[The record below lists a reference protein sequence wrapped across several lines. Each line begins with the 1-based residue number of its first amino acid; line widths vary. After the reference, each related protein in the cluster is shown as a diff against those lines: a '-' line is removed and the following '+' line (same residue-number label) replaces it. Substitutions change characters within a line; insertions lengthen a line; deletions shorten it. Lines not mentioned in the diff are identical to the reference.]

1 MSRAPFNTTCSV
13 SCLCRPPPWRAL
25 SVLLSGSRRPPAS
38 LCRSPCSPGPDC
50 QVSCSLY
57 PTLGFPGF
65 CETRSK
71 TPAPTRGLFRTPPP
85 GTGGGADTGTLYRS
99 STGWGQLQPGL
110 SQHSHCPP
118 PPGTASCPLLPVLC
132 CESTIGMLCA
142 GRGGRDTL
150 GFQPWDAEHPRVKQI
165 CAFLASWASPSTA
178 PASRPG
184 AWHHIPAVAAGL
196 PLAGRSRGDRLREG

>member
-1 MSRAPFNTTCSV
+1 MAPRTAGPHSTHPPAEGGSRGSGASPGMMQAQVGTGDEQVRGNAELSSQETESRRNPWWDPRTHHL
-13 SCLCRPPPWRAL
+13 LCVLLMPTASLEGLW
-25 SVLLSGSRRPPAS
+25 VLLSGSRRPPAS

-50 QVSCSLY
+50 RVSCSLY

-85 GTGGGADTGTLYRS
+85 GTGGGADTATLYRS

-118 PPGTASCPLLPVLC
+118 PPGTASCPLPPALC

-142 GRGGRDTL
+142 G
-150 GFQPWDAEHPRVKQI
+150 
-165 CAFLASWASPSTA
+165 
-178 PASRPG
+178 
-184 AWHHIPAVAAGL
+184 
-196 PLAGRSRGDRLREG
+196 